1 MPRIVDADA
10 RREEILRVA
19 VLILARDGY
28 DKLSLRS
35 VGKELGGSQ
44 SLVTHYFDSRQA
56 LLADVA
62 ASMDERWTAEIAEAQ
77 EGLADP
83 ADRLQALMI
92 WLIPNTPEKLD
103 SEKWRMQVSAA
114 KFRDPVAAQILVDF
128 DRFVRRHMR
137 SAVEELVPP
146 DQVESTV
153 DFARAIASGIE
164 LETYEHGWDSTRQ
177 ERLVEMAMQK
187 LLAHDNVS
195 P

>member
-1 MPRIVDADA
+1 MA
-10 RREEILRVA
+10 
-19 VLILARDGY
+19 
-28 DKLSLRS
+28 
-35 VGKELGGSQ
+35 
-44 SLVTHYFDSRQA
+44 
-56 LLADVA
+56 
-62 ASMDERWTAEIAEAQ
+62 ERWTSEIAEAQ

-83 ADRLQALMI
+83 ADRLHALLI

-137 SAVEELVPP
+137 SALEELVPA

-153 DFARAIASGIE
+153 DFVRAIASGIE
-164 LETYEHGWDSTRQ
+164 LQTYEHGWDPTRQ
-177 ERLVEMAMQK
+177 ERLIEMAMQK